1 MKKPVL
7 VIMAAGMGSRY
18 GGMKQIDP
26 VDEYG
31 HIIVDFSIYDAY
43 LAGFEEVIF
52 VIKRENAEDFHNV
65 IGNRIEKIMKVRYA
79 FQELENLPEGF
90 EVPAGRVKPWGTAH
104 AILSCK
110 DMIDGPFAV
119 INADDYYGRE
129 AFKQI
134 YDYLS
139 VHEDNEKYQ
148 YAMVG
153 YQLKNTLTENGSVA
167 RGVCDIDSNGK
178 LVSVTEHTTIVK
190 RGENA
195 AYTEDDGKSYTDLA
209 GDTIVSMN
217 LWGFSKGFLSEIAYG
232 FRDFLQEGLQHNPLK
247 CEYYLPSVVSRLL
260 DSNKAEVKVFLTTEK
275 WYGVTYKEDKPMVMA
290 AVKKLEE
297 NDFYPK
303 QLCGKLEA
311 AANFCFEGVY
321 KEEIPWGNGHIND
334 TYRVTFENE
343 QGVKKH
349 YILQQMN
356 KSIFKNP
363 VQLMENIVGVTE
375 FLKRKISANG
385 GNPERETLNVIPAK
399 DGKPYYVDSEGEYW
413 RAYVFIE
420 NTVSYDLID
429 NPEILYEGGLAFGRF
444 QSMLADYPAK
454 TLHETIPGF
463 HDTRERFETF
473 KKAVEED
480 VCSRVDLVREEI
492 QFVLDREEI
501 VDCFQDL
508 LRSGK
513 ISFRVTHN
521 DTKINNVL
529 MDKDTKKGICV
540 IDLDTVMPG
549 AAMNDFGDAVRIG
562 ASTALEDEQNLDKVW
577 CDLELFEACAKG
589 FIEGCGGKLSQE
601 EIKLLPMGAKLMTYE
616 CGMRFLMDYIQGDIY
631 FKIHRPGQNLDRART
646 QFKLVSDMEHKW
658 KVMEN
663 IVKKYM

>member
-1 MKKPVL
+1 
-7 VIMAAGMGSRY
+7 
-18 GGMKQIDP
+18 
-26 VDEYG
+26 
-31 HIIVDFSIYDAY
+31 
-43 LAGFEEVIF
+43 
-52 VIKRENAEDFHNV
+52 
-65 IGNRIEKIMKVRYA
+65 MKVRYA
-79 FQELENLPEGF
+79 FQKLENLPEGF

-153 YQLKNTLTENGSVA
+153 YQLKNILTENGSVA
-167 RGVCDIDSNGK
+167 RGVCDIDGDGK

-190 RGENA
+190 RGDNA

-260 DSNKAEVKVFLTTEK
+260 DSNKAGVKVLLTTEK
-275 WYGVTYKEDKPMVMA
+275 WYGVTYREDKPMVMA
-290 AVKKLEE
+290 ALKKLEE
-297 NDFYPK
+297 NNFYPK

-363 VQLMENIVGVTE
+363 VELM
-375 FLKRKISANG
+375 
-385 GNPERETLNVIPAK
+385 
-399 DGKPYYVDSEGEYW
+399 
-413 RAYVFIE
+413 E

-429 NPEILYEGGLAFGRF
+429 NPEILYEGGLAFGRL

-601 EIKLLPMGAKLMTYE
+601 EIKLLPMGARLMTYE

>member
-153 YQLKNTLTENGSVA
+153 YQLKNTLTENGRVA
-167 RGVCDIDSNGK
+167 RGVCDIDGDGK
-178 LVSVTEHTTIVK
+178 LVSVTERTTIVK

-260 DSNKAEVKVFLTTEK
+260 DSNKAEVKVLLTTEK
-275 WYGVTYKEDKPMVMA
+275 WYGVTYREDKPMVMA

-363 VQLMENIVGVTE
+363 VELM
-375 FLKRKISANG
+375 
-385 GNPERETLNVIPAK
+385 
-399 DGKPYYVDSEGEYW
+399 
-413 RAYVFIE
+413 E

-549 AAMNDFGDAVRIG
+549 VAMNDFGDAVRIG

-601 EIKLLPMGAKLMTYE
+601 EIKLLPMGARLMTYE

>member
-1 MKKPVL
+1 
-7 VIMAAGMGSRY
+7 
-18 GGMKQIDP
+18 
-26 VDEYG
+26 
-31 HIIVDFSIYDAY
+31 
-43 LAGFEEVIF
+43 
-52 VIKRENAEDFHNV
+52 
-65 IGNRIEKIMKVRYA
+65 MKVRYA
-79 FQELENLPEGF
+79 FQKLENLPEGF

-139 VHEDNEKYQ
+139 VHEDNDKYQ

-190 RGENA
+190 RGDNA

-260 DSNKAEVKVFLTTEK
+260 DSNKAEVKVLLTTEK
-275 WYGVTYKEDKPMVMA
+275 WYGVTYREDKPMVMA

-363 VQLMENIVGVTE
+363 VELM
-375 FLKRKISANG
+375 
-385 GNPERETLNVIPAK
+385 
-399 DGKPYYVDSEGEYW
+399 
-413 RAYVFIE
+413 E

-521 DTKINNVL
+521 DTKINNIL

-549 AAMNDFGDAVRIG
+549 VAMNDFGDAVRIG

-601 EIKLLPMGAKLMTYE
+601 EIKLLPMGARLMTYE
-616 CGMRFLMDYIQGDIY
+616 CGMRFLIDYIQGDIY
-631 FKIHRPGQNLDRART
+631 FKIHRPRQNLDRART